1 MEENKQQFDLGEPW
15 AKILEA
21 AVTMSAEEFEKYFT
35 ENYEW
40 KAYGIMSSYEM
51 GEITMPTRWERV
63 KQHVVRNRYWYAAGG
78 LAVVAGA
85 LGYSIGRSSAD
96 GECGHT
102 FEVGDVNAGEDVVIG
117 GDHIDNSQIHNEI
130 NNYYG
135 HSTKIVKCLET
146 GEIWETVNEAAD
158 AIGVARSTLSNHLN
172 GRSDHIYGNHYEI
185 IGQGTTGV

>member
-1 MEENKQQFDLGEPW
+1 
-15 AKILEA
+15 
-21 AVTMSAEEFEKYFT
+21 
-35 ENYEW
+35 
-40 KAYGIMSSYEM
+40 MSSSEM
-51 GEITMPTRWERV
+51 EEITMPTRWERV
-63 KQHVVRNRYWYAAGG
+63 KQHVVRNRYWYAAGS

-96 GECGHT
+96 GECGHV
-102 FEVGDVNAGEDVVIG
+102 FEVGGDVTDSPVLV
-117 GDHIDNSQIHNEI
+117 GDGNTMDNHTEI

-158 AIGVARSTLSNHLN
+158 ALGVARSTLSNHLN
-172 GRSDHIYGNHYEI
+172 GRSDHIYGNHYVI

>member
-1 MEENKQQFDLGEPW
+1 MEE
-15 AKILEA
+15 
-21 AVTMSAEEFEKYFT
+21 FT
-35 ENYEW
+35 
-40 KAYGIMSSYEM
+40 
-51 GEITMPTRWERV
+51 TPTRWERV

-96 GECGHT
+96 GECGHVL
-102 FEVGDVNAGEDVVIG
+102 EVGGDVSDSPVLIG
-117 GDHIDNSQIHNEI
+117 DGSTMENHTEI

-146 GEIWETVNEAAD
+146 GEIWETVTEAAE
-158 AIGVARSTLSNHLN
+158 AAGVARTTMSKHLN
-172 GRSDHIYGNHYEI
+172 GNQEHINGYHYEI